1 MFMKRSVR
9 DQEARER
16 GETLAVGPQN
26 WGEEGQ
32 GCVGGFSSCSG
43 QRPEANGLTLRGS
56 PLASLGLSELMFNEN
71 PEMFSSVSTTEKM
84 LV

>member
-1 MFMKRSVR
+1 MKEGKHWLWGPRTGVR
-9 DQEARER
+9 R
-16 GETLAVGPQN
+16 GRGVG
-26 WGEEGQ
+26 
-32 GCVGGFSSCSG
+32 GGFSSCSG